1 VTNPE
6 LVRFPLADGG
16 SVLVEIDERPGVSRA
31 GRASGVLREART
43 TFENAVAEVRDAAAA
58 ALAQF
63 TAMTRAPDEVELMF
77 GIKLDAEAGA
87 IIARTGVQGQ
97 FEVKLTWRRDESAQ
111 VRDPVEETRRL
122 PAQSE

>member
-16 SVLVEIDERPGVSRA
+16 SVLVEVDERPGVSRA
-31 GRASGVLREART
+31 GRASGVVREART
-43 TFENAVAEVRDAAAA
+43 TFEKAVAEVRDAAAG

-63 TAMTRAPDEVELMF
+63 TAMTRAPDEVELKF

-87 IIARTGVQGQ
+87 IIARTGIQGQ
-97 FEVKLTWRRDESAQ
+97 LEVKLRWYREEPAQDE
-111 VRDPVEETRRL
+111 E